1 MVVEKRNDVIYSSGT
16 RICETTQFPFPPS
29 VDHVCVMSPHTSSRW
44 ALQSRWNLETSDT
57 GWIVS
62 NVIQIKTVA
71 VCMELCKHK
80 KHYKKKAIEK
90 EELKTSRHLFAY
102 TENLSF
108 CAYAP
113 HDELLA
119 RSIRTESNREKRER
133 STVAATAR
141 QSLQTQHAL
150 RPQESLKK
158 LVSFQNEKGK
168 KKKKKTDGPFFVR
181 SIV

>member
-1 MVVEKRNDVIYSSGT
+1 MGSSVTMEFGDVRHGMDRVKCHPNKNRCSLHGT
-16 RICETTQFPFPPS
+16 LQTQ
-29 VDHVCVMSPHTSSRW
+29 
-44 ALQSRWNLETSDT
+44 
-57 GWIVS
+57 
-62 NVIQIKTVA
+62 KT
-71 VCMELCKHK
+71 LF
-80 KHYKKKAIEK
+80 KKKAIEK

-102 TENLSF
+102 TENLSL

-168 KKKKKTDGPFFVR
+168 KKTKN
-181 SIV
+181 

>member
-1 MVVEKRNDVIYSSGT
+1 MSAKRKRTSYRETNQQNTHKKKKVMVVEKRNDVIYSSGT

-80 KHYKKKAIEK
+80 KHY
-90 EELKTSRHLFAY
+90 
-102 TENLSF
+102 
-108 CAYAP
+108 
-113 HDELLA
+113 
-119 RSIRTESNREKRER
+119 
-133 STVAATAR
+133 
-141 QSLQTQHAL
+141 
-150 RPQESLKK
+150 LKK
-158 LVSFQNEKGK
+158 RLLRKRSSRQADIYLPTPKTCLSARMHLTTSCSRDQYEPSQTEKNGK
-168 KKKKKTDGPFFVR
+168 GQR
-181 SIV
+181 

>member
-168 KKKKKTDGPFFVR
+168 KKKKKLMGLFLCDQ
-181 SIV
+181 

>member
-29 VDHVCVMSPHTSSRW
+29 VDHVCVMSPHTRVPGGLFSVRHGMDRVKCHPNKNRCSLHGT
-44 ALQSRWNLETSDT
+44 LQTQNHL
-57 GWIVS
+57 
-62 NVIQIKTVA
+62 K
-71 VCMELCKHK
+71 
-80 KHYKKKAIEK
+80 KKKAIEK
-90 EELKTSRHLFAY
+90 EERKTSRHLFAY

-168 KKKKKTDGPFFVR
+168 KKNKKLMGLFLYDQ
-181 SIV
+181 